1 MTKEFLDEYEKYLF
15 YMGFNFEQIEFIK
28 KQRAYYTLIREE
40 EYFDEDTYERDMW
53 YTMNQSGL
61 FEDNEDNKSD
71 ITDWTPDDTRMF
83 ITQV

>member
-1 MTKEFLDEYEKYLF
+1 MTKEFLDEYGKYLF
-15 YMGFNFEQIEFIK
+15 YMGFNSEQIEFIK

-40 EYFDEDTYERDMW
+40 EYFDIDTYERDMW

-61 FEDNEDNKSD
+61 FEDNKSD

>member
-1 MTKEFLDEYEKYLF
+1 MTEEFLDGYQRYLF

-40 EYFDEDTYERDMW
+40 EYFDIDSYERDMW

-61 FEDNEDNKSD
+61 FEDNKDNKSD